1 MTAEI
6 DIDSIGEDVPML
18 EGIRTTRGIRRLKPD
33 PVPIELVR
41 KVCEAGTF
49 APSGG
54 NRQPWFF
61 IAVNEPEK
69 IKHIAGLYRDTF
81 RQYIVPAKAAAEKPD
96 YPEAKRKNM
105 NAAIYLAEHLHE
117 TPVLLF
123 VAGWTRRGG
132 PQYQALFPAIQ
143 NVLLACRAVGLGAS
157 LTTAHRAHGD
167 EIDRMLGL
175 NPEKTPTIAMIP
187 VGWPKGKI
195 GRPTRRSIDTCFF
208 ENQYSGVPLV

>member
-69 IKHIAGLYRDTF
+69 IKHIAGLYCDTF
-81 RQYIVPAKAAAEKPD
+81 RQYIVPAKAAAEKPGAR
-96 YPEAKRKNM
+96 YVQF
-105 NAAIYLAEHLHE
+105 AEIGVE
-117 TPVLLF
+117 PD
-123 VAGWTRRGG
+123 
-132 PQYQALFPAIQ
+132 
-143 NVLLACRAVGLGAS
+143 
-157 LTTAHRAHGD
+157 GD
-167 EIDRMLGL
+167 EIGQGGRDMHPVTKRADAGADRDFG
-175 NPEKTPTIAMIP
+175 P
-187 VGWPKGKI
+187 GS
-195 GRPTRRSIDTCFF
+195 GRDRSQR
-208 ENQYSGVPLV
+208 E